1 VTRLRCNA
9 PGKVNLC
16 LFIGRPRANG
26 YHPLVSLVQP
36 VSLADELELTPAG
49 GDADEVICPGVEGEN
64 LAARALAAFR
74 AETGWDG
81 APVRIEIAK
90 RVPVAAGMGGGS
102 ADAAATLRLAA
113 AAAARQAG
121 TAPHGPGGADDPELT
136 GPAHADLPRDRA
148 AEGAGPSAADLRR
161 IAIGLGADV
170 PSQLAPER
178 CLMTG
183 IGEGVRRL
191 GDPAP
196 CGLLIVPS
204 AHALSTA
211 EVYAEFDRL
220 GLGRDPDELDRLSGQ
235 VPGAARAGSL
245 LAERLLHND
254 LEAPARSLCPP
265 IGDALADVR
274 AAGAVRAMV
283 SGSGPTVFG
292 LFPGE
297 EGIAHARAAAEALR
311 ARHPEAV
318 AAVPVGRT
326 FAEPRAH

>member
-1 VTRLRCNA
+1 MKRLRCLA

-16 LFIGRPRANG
+16 LFVGRPRADG

-36 VSLADELELTPAG
+36 VSLADELELGPAEG
-49 GDADEVICPGVEGEN
+49 GDDDEVACPGVEGEN
-64 LAARALAAFR
+64 LAAVALARFR
-74 AETGWDG
+74 AATGWD
-81 APVRIEIAK
+81 APPVRVTIAK
-90 RVPVAAGMGGGS
+90 HVPVAAGMGGGS

-113 AAAARQAG
+113 AAAG
-121 TAPHGPGGADDPELT
+121 SDPE
-136 GPAHADLPRDRA
+136 GPELRALA
-148 AEGAGPSAADLRR
+148 AE
-161 IAIGLGADV
+161 LGADV

-183 IGEGVRRL
+183 TGEAVRAL
-191 GDPAP
+191 GDSEA

-204 AHALSTA
+204 AHALSTPR
-211 EVYAEFDRL
+211 VYAEFDRL
-220 GLGRDPDELDRLSGQ
+220 ALGRDPDELDRLSGQ
-235 VPGAARAGSL
+235 VPGAARDGSL

-292 LFPGE
+292 LFAGP
-297 EGIAHARAAAEALR
+297 EGVAHAQAAAAALR
-311 ARHPEAV
+311 SRHPHAV
-318 AAVPVGRT
+318 AATPVGRA
-326 FAEPRAH
+326 FAAPVEVRA

>member
-1 VTRLRCNA
+1 VTRLRCLA

-16 LFIGRPRANG
+16 LFVGRKRADG

-36 VSLADELELTPAG
+36 LSLADELELEPAG
-49 GDADEVICPGVEGEN
+49 GDADEIVCPGVEGEN

-81 APVRIEIAK
+81 PPVRIAITK

-113 AAAARQAG
+113 AAA
-121 TAPHGPGGADDPELT
+121 GGE
-136 GPAHADLPRDRA
+136 HAD
-148 AEGAGPSAADLRR
+148 AGLHA
-161 IAIGLGADV
+161 IAVALGADV

-183 IGEGVRRL
+183 MGEGIRRL

-196 CGLLIVPS
+196 FGLLIVPS
-204 AHALSTA
+204 AHTLSTPA
-211 EVYAEFDRL
+211 VYAEFDRL

-235 VPGAARAGSL
+235 VPGAARDGSL

-265 IGDALADVR
+265 IGDALYDVR
-274 AAGAVRAMV
+274 ASGAVRAMV

-297 EGIAHARAAAEALR
+297 EGVVHAQAAAAALR
-311 ARHPEAV
+311 ERHPDAV
-318 AAVPVGRT
+318 AATPVGRV
-326 FAEPRAH
+326 FAEPRAV

>member
-1 VTRLRCNA
+1 VTTLRCNA

-16 LFIGRPRANG
+16 LFIGRARADG

-36 VSLADELELTPAG
+36 VSLADELELAPAH
-49 GDADEVICPGVEGEN
+49 GDADEVVCPGVDGEN

-81 APVRIEIAK
+81 PPVRITIAK
-90 RVPVAAGMGGGS
+90 RVPVAGGMGGGS

-113 AAAARQAG
+113 AASNR
-121 TAPHGPGGADDPELT
+121 T
-136 GPAHADLPRDRA
+136 G
-148 AEGAGPSAADLRR
+148 ADLRR
-161 IAIGLGADV
+161 IAVDLGADV
-170 PSQLAPER
+170 PSQLIPER

-191 GDPAP
+191 GDPVP
-196 CGLLIVPS
+196 FGLLIVPS
-204 AHALSTA
+204 AHALATA
-211 EVYAEFDRL
+211 DVYAEFDRL

-235 VPGAARAGSL
+235 VPGAARDRSL

-254 LEAPARSLCPP
+254 LEAPARALCPP

-274 AAGAVRAMV
+274 ASGAVRAMV

-297 EGIAHARAAAEALR
+297 DGPAHARAAAAALR
-311 ARHPEAV
+311 ARHPEGV
-318 AAVPVGRT
+318 AAVPVGRA
-326 FAEPRAH
+326 FAEPRAG

>member
-1 VTRLRCNA
+1 MTRLRCNA

-16 LFIGRPRANG
+16 LFIGRSRGDG

-36 VSLADELELTPAG
+36 VSLADELELEPAG
-49 GDADEVICPGVEGEN
+49 GDADEVVCPGVEGEN
-64 LAARALAAFR
+64 LAARALAEFR

-81 APVRIEIAK
+81 PPVRITIAK

-102 ADAAATLRLAA
+102 ADAAAALRIASAA
-113 AAAARQAG
+113 SGRS
-121 TAPHGPGGADDPELT
+121 
-136 GPAHADLPRDRA
+136 GPALQ
-148 AEGAGPSAADLRR
+148 R
-161 IAIGLGADV
+161 IAVALGADV

-204 AHALSTA
+204 AHALSTPA
-211 EVYAEFDRL
+211 VYAEFDRL
-220 GLGRDPDELDRLSGQ
+220 GLGRDHDELDRLSGQ
-235 VPGAARAGSL
+235 VPGAARDGSL

-274 AAGAVRAMV
+274 ASGAVRAMV

-297 EGIAHARAAAEALR
+297 AGVAHAHAAAEALR
-311 ARHPEAV
+311 GRHPEAV
-318 AAVPVGRT
+318 AATPVGRA
-326 FAEPRAH
+326 FAEPREV

>member
-16 LFIGRPRANG
+16 LFVGRAREDG

-36 VSLADELELTPAG
+36 VSLADEVELEPAA
-49 GDADEVICPGVEGEN
+49 GDADEVVCPGVDGEN
-64 LAARALAAFR
+64 LAACALAAFR
-74 AETGWDG
+74 AETAWDG
-81 APVRIEIAK
+81 APVRITIAK

-102 ADAAATLRLAA
+102 ADAAATLRLASA
-113 AAAARQAG
+113 ASG
-121 TAPHGPGGADDPELT
+121 LPD
-136 GPAHADLPRDRA
+136 ADLQ
-148 AEGAGPSAADLRR
+148 R
-161 IAIGLGADV
+161 IAVGLGADV
-170 PSQLAPER
+170 PSQVVPER

-196 CGLLIVPS
+196 FGLLIVPS
-204 AHALSTA
+204 AHTLSTPR
-211 EVYAEFDRL
+211 VYAEFDRL
-220 GLGRDPDELDRLSGQ
+220 ALGRDLDELDRLSGQ
-235 VPGAARAGSL
+235 VPGAARDGSL

-274 AAGAVRAMV
+274 ASGAVRAMV

-292 LFPGE
+292 LFPGP
-297 EGIAHARAAAEALR
+297 EGVAHAHAAAAALR
-311 ARHPEAV
+311 TRHPEAV
-318 AAVPVGRT
+318 AAVPVGRA
-326 FAEPRAH
+326 FAEPRAD

>member
-1 VTRLRCNA
+1 VNTLRCKA

-16 LFIGRPRANG
+16 LFIGRPRDDG

-36 VSLADELELTPAG
+36 VSLADELELTPAAG
-49 GDADEVICPGVEGEN
+49 AADEVACPGVVGEN

-74 AETGWDG
+74 AEAGWDG
-81 APVRIEIAK
+81 PPVRIAIAK
-90 RVPVAAGMGGGS
+90 RVPVAGGMGGGS

-113 AAAARQAG
+113 AAAG
-121 TAPHGPGGADDPELT
+121 HTGADLQ
-136 GPAHADLPRDRA
+136 
-148 AEGAGPSAADLRR
+148 R
-161 IAIGLGADV
+161 IAVGLGADV
-170 PSQLAPER
+170 PSQVAPER

-196 CGLLIVPS
+196 FGLLVVPS
-204 AHALSTA
+204 AHTLSTA
-211 EVYAEFDRL
+211 SVYAEFDRL

-235 VPGAARAGSL
+235 VPGAARDGSL

-292 LFPGE
+292 VFPGE
-297 EGIAHARAAAEALR
+297 AGVAHAQAAAAALR
-311 ARHPEAV
+311 ARHPDVV
-318 AAVPVGRT
+318 AAIPVGRA
-326 FAEPRAH
+326 FAEPRAE

>member
-16 LFIGRPRANG
+16 LFIGRPRADG

-36 VSLADELELTPAG
+36 VSLADELELTPAAG
-49 GDADEVICPGVEGEN
+49 GADEVVCPGVEGEN

-74 AETGWDG
+74 EGTGWDG
-81 APVRIEIAK
+81 PPVRIEIAK

-113 AAAARQAG
+113 AAADRRAG
-121 TAPHGPGGADDPELT
+121 
-136 GPAHADLPRDRA
+136 DLQ
-148 AEGAGPSAADLRR
+148 R

-183 IGEGVRRL
+183 IGESVRRL
-191 GDPAP
+191 GAP
-196 CGLLIVPS
+196 PPFGLLIVPS
-204 AHALSTA
+204 AHALATPA
-211 EVYAEFDRL
+211 VYAEFDRL

-274 AAGAVRAMV
+274 ASGAVRAMV

-292 LFPGE
+292 IFPGE
-297 EGIAHARAAAEALR
+297 AGVAHARAAAEALR
-311 ARHPEAV
+311 ARHPDAV
-318 AAVPVGRT
+318 AAVPVGRE
-326 FAEPRAH
+326 FAEPRAV

>member
-1 VTRLRCNA
+1 VTTLRANA

-16 LFIGRPRANG
+16 LFIGRARYDG

-36 VSLADELELTPAG
+36 VSLADELELGPAEG
-49 GDADEVICPGVEGEN
+49 AADEVVCPGVDGEN

-74 AETGWDG
+74 AESGWDG
-81 APVRIEIAK
+81 PPVRITIAK

-113 AAAARQAG
+113 AAAGR
-121 TAPHGPGGADDPELT
+121 TDV
-136 GPAHADLPRDRA
+136 DLQRV
-148 AEGAGPSAADLRR
+148 
-161 IAIGLGADV
+161 AIGLGADV

-204 AHALSTA
+204 ARALSTP

-220 GLGRDPDELDRLSGQ
+220 KLGRDPDELDRLSGQ
-235 VPGAARAGSL
+235 VPGAARDGSL
-245 LAERLLHND
+245 LTERLLHND

-274 AAGAVRAMV
+274 ASGAVRAMV

-297 EGIAHARAAAEALR
+297 DGVTHAQAAAEALR
-311 ARHPEAV
+311 ARHPDVV
-318 AAVPVGRT
+318 AAVPVSRA
-326 FAEPRAH
+326 FAEPRAV

>member
-1 VTRLRCNA
+1 VTRLRCRA

-16 LFIGRPRANG
+16 LFIGHPRADG

-36 VSLADELELTPAG
+36 VSLADELELEPASG
-49 GDADEVICPGVEGEN
+49 GAADEVVCPGVDGEN

-81 APVRIEIAK
+81 PPVRIAIGK
-90 RVPVAAGMGGGS
+90 RVPVAGGMGGGS
-102 ADAAATLRLAA
+102 ADAAAALRLAA
-113 AAAARQAG
+113 AAAGSEPSGAQLQA
-121 TAPHGPGGADDPELT
+121 
-136 GPAHADLPRDRA
+136 
-148 AEGAGPSAADLRR
+148 
-161 IAIGLGADV
+161 IAVALGADV

-191 GDPAP
+191 GDPTP
-196 CGLLIVPS
+196 FGLLIVPS
-204 AHALSTA
+204 AHTLSTPA
-211 EVYAEFDRL
+211 VYAEFDRL

-235 VPGAARAGSL
+235 VPGAASDGSL

-274 AAGAVRAMV
+274 DAGAVRAMV

-297 EGIAHARAAAEALR
+297 EGVAHAQAAAAALR
-311 ARHPEAV
+311 PRHPNAL
-318 AAVPVGRT
+318 AATPVGRA
-326 FAEPRAH
+326 FAEPRAV